1 MLQGLSGTV
10 ILPGSVQATAS
21 QTIHLPSMV
30 TVQASASAE
39 LNSTPMTEWQRH
51 RRVCSRRDKQMSES
65 SDIELSAMGNI
76 RSSNTGGSTKARAGA
91 SANVVQVQLAGS
103 MDAEQRSS
111 RDCHTKLP
119 YQGQSTSRSLK
130 IYPEQ
135 TASENNYSCTCS
147 EVAPEPRSK
156 RYPHKNNSRDTVING
171 SAVVLT
177 PKGEGLH
184 NKMRTQQPG
193 YTPRNVQF
201 QVSANAAS
209 NAETTMATAE
219 CSSLRSSSSHSRS
232 SPGLESM
239 GRASTSQSIR
249 DLDSE
254 SNSRWSSL
262 KKKLRVVSL
271 SYFARNYY
279 GPWLQRMPVK
289 VITVVTF
296 VGTQ

>member
-21 QTIHLPSMV
+21 QTIQLPSMV

-39 LNSTPMTEWQRH
+39 TEWQCH

-65 SDIELSAMGNI
+65 NDIELSAMGNI
-76 RSSNTGGSTKARAGA
+76 RSSNAGGSTKAKAGA

-103 MDAEQRSS
+103 MDAEQHSS
-111 RDCHTKLP
+111 RDCNTRVP
-119 YQGQSTSRSLK
+119 YQGQSTSRSLT

-135 TASENNYSCTCS
+135 TASDNNCSCTCS
-147 EVAPEPRSK
+147 EVATEPRSK
-156 RYPHKNNSRDTVING
+156 RYPHKSNSRDTIING

-184 NKMRTQQPG
+184 NKMRTQP
-193 YTPRNVQF
+193 PRNVQF

-239 GRASTSQSIR
+239 GRVSTSQSIR

-262 KKKLRVVSL
+262 KKKLRVISL

-289 VITVVTF
+289 VITVTF